1 MKIYFGK
8 NKKKY
13 YTVATDEEKY
23 CRPYA
28 LHNST
33 GDFAVIDVDGILRY
47 SKRKN
52 FDFNELFS
60 HAVSHEQIHSL
71 IEKMFS
77 FEVSIQFD
85 SLYKKIKNSKS
96 PFHILGTGL

>member
-1 MKIYFGK
+1 MKIYFRK
-8 NKKKY
+8 NEKKY

-28 LHNST
+28 IHNSN
-33 GDFAVIDVDGILRY
+33 GDFATIDVDGILRY
-47 SKRKN
+47 SKKSK
-52 FDFNELFS
+52 FDFDLLLS
-60 HAVSHEQIHSL
+60 HCVSHEQMHSL